1 MGKITRPQMVIVKF
15 GTEDVIATSGIL
27 FYPVY
32 SRSVNELSTGEWFL
46 ILNSE
51 GKKSFSDWDE
61 YYYGLDSDALLLK
74 FFSDGDWYTYSGGSV
89 PGGEEIGNQN
99 LPEHTGLTYIWYGS
113 GYGVRNVNFNTQ
125 GQPWSYYLN
134 NNIPLPRSN

>member
-1 MGKITRPQMVIVKF
+1 M
-15 GTEDVIATSGIL
+15 
-27 FYPVY
+27 
-32 SRSVNELSTGEWFL
+32 

-113 GYGVRNVNFNTQ
+113 GYDVRNVNFNTQ
-125 GQPWSYYLN
+125 GLPWSYYLN